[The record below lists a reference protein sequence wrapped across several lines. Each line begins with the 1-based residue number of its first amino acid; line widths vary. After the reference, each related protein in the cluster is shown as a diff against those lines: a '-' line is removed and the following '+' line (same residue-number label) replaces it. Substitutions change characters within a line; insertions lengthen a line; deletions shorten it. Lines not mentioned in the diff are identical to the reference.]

1 MSGPEIPEIKVILL
15 GETAVGK
22 TSIIKRYYEGQFNE
36 NEDSSLTMSYFD
48 KTIEIDEEKYKL
60 IIWDTIGQETYR
72 SISKLFLN
80 ESKIVILVY
89 SIENKSS
96 FTNLDFWYNLYLEE
110 LGKEVILGI
119 AGNKADL
126 YLNQQVPYEEG
137 EKFAEERG
145 AIFAEISAKQ
155 NKESIDHFMMELVRK
170 YLHKGK
176 KEKNEAKKNI
186 KLDGKNNKPDKKGC
200 CSGKKS
206 E

>member
-1 MSGPEIPEIKVILL
+1 MSGQEIPEIKVILL

-22 TSIIKRYYEGQFNE
+22 TSIIKRYHEGQFDE
-36 NEDSSLTMSYFD
+36 FESSSITMSYVD
-48 KTIEIDEEKYKL
+48 KTIEIDNEKYKL

-89 SIENKSS
+89 SIESKSS

-126 YLNQQVPYEEG
+126 YLNQQVPFDEG
-137 EKFAEERG
+137 KKFAEERG
-145 AIFAEISAKQ
+145 AIFAEISAKT
-155 NKESIDHFMMELVRK
+155 NKESIDHFMMDLIK
-170 YLHKGK
+170 AYLSKGK
-176 KEKNEAKKNI
+176 KEKLEAKKGI
-186 KLDGKNNKPDKKGC
+186 KLDGKDNKTDKKGC
-200 CSGKKS
+200 CASKKA

>member
-1 MSGPEIPEIKVILL
+1 MSGQEIPEIKVILL

-22 TSIIKRYYEGQFNE
+22 TSIIKRYHEGQFDE
-36 NEDSSLTMSYFD
+36 FESSSITMSYVD
-48 KTIEIDEEKYKL
+48 KTIEIDNEKYKL

-89 SIENKSS
+89 SIESKSS

-126 YLNQQVPYEEG
+126 YLNQQVPFDE
-137 EKFAEERG
+137 
-145 AIFAEISAKQ
+145 
-155 NKESIDHFMMELVRK
+155 
-170 YLHKGK
+170 GK
-176 KEKNEAKKNI
+176 KEKLEAKKGI
-186 KLDGKNNKPDKKGC
+186 KLDGKDNKTDKKGC
-200 CSGKKS
+200 CSSKKA

>member
-1 MSGPEIPEIKVILL
+1 M
-15 GETAVGK
+15 
-22 TSIIKRYYEGQFNE
+22 
-36 NEDSSLTMSYFD
+36 
-48 KTIEIDEEKYKL
+48 
-60 IIWDTIGQETYR
+60 
-72 SISKLFLN
+72 
-80 ESKIVILVY
+80 
-89 SIENKSS
+89 
-96 FTNLDFWYNLYLEE
+96 DFWYNLYLEE

-176 KEKNEAKKNI
+176 KEKNEAKKI
-186 KLDGKNNKPDKKGC
+186 
-200 CSGKKS
+200 
-206 E
+206 

>member
-1 MSGPEIPEIKVILL
+1 MSGQEIPEIKVILL

-22 TSIIKRYYEGQFNE
+22 TSIIKRYHEGQFDE
-36 NEDSSLTMSYFD
+36 FESSSITMSYVD
-48 KTIEIDEEKYKL
+48 KTIEIDNEKYKL

-89 SIENKSS
+89 SIESKSS

-155 NKESIDHFMMELVRK
+155 NKESIDHFMMDLIK
-170 YLHKGK
+170 AYLSKGK
-176 KEKNEAKKNI
+176 KEKLEAKKGI
-186 KLDGKNNKPDKKGC
+186 KLDGKDNKTDKKGC
-200 CSGKKS
+200 CSSKKA

>member
-1 MSGPEIPEIKVILL
+1 
-15 GETAVGK
+15 
-22 TSIIKRYYEGQFNE
+22 
-36 NEDSSLTMSYFD
+36 MSYVD

-89 SIENKSS
+89 SIESKSS

>member
-36 NEDSSLTMSYFD
+36 NEDSSLTMSYVD

-89 SIENKSS
+89 SIESKSS

>member
-1 MSGPEIPEIKVILL
+1 MSGQEIPEIKVILL

-22 TSIIKRYYEGQFNE
+22 TSIIKRYHEGQFDE
-36 NEDSSLTMSYFD
+36 FESSSITMSYVD
-48 KTIEIDEEKYKL
+48 KTIEIDNEKYKL

-89 SIENKSS
+89 SIESKSS

-126 YLNQQVPYEEG
+126 YLNQQVPFDEG
-137 EKFAEERG
+137 KKFAEERG

-200 CSGKKS
+200 CSSKKA

>member
-1 MSGPEIPEIKVILL
+1 MSGSEIPEIKVILL

-36 NEDSSLTMSYFD
+36 NEDSSLTMSYVD

>member
-1 MSGPEIPEIKVILL
+1 M
-15 GETAVGK
+15 
-22 TSIIKRYYEGQFNE
+22 
-36 NEDSSLTMSYFD
+36 
-48 KTIEIDEEKYKL
+48 
-60 IIWDTIGQETYR
+60 
-72 SISKLFLN
+72 
-80 ESKIVILVY
+80 
-89 SIENKSS
+89 
-96 FTNLDFWYNLYLEE
+96 
-110 LGKEVILGI
+110 GI

>member
-36 NEDSSLTMSYFD
+36 NEDSSLTMSYVD

-89 SIENKSS
+89 SIVNKSS

>member
-1 MSGPEIPEIKVILL
+1 MSGQEIPEIKVILL

-22 TSIIKRYYEGQFNE
+22 TSIIKRYHEGQFDE
-36 NEDSSLTMSYFD
+36 FESSSITMSYVD
-48 KTIEIDEEKYKL
+48 KTIEIDNEKYKL

-89 SIENKSS
+89 SIESKSS

-126 YLNQQVPYEEG
+126 YLNQQVPFDEG
-137 EKFAEERG
+137 KKFAEERG
-145 AIFAEISAKQ
+145 AIFAEISAKT
-155 NKESIDHFMMELVRK
+155 NKESIDHFMMDLIK
-170 YLHKGK
+170 AYLSKGK
-176 KEKNEAKKNI
+176 KEKLEAKKGI
-186 KLDGKNNKPDKKGC
+186 KLDGKDNKTDKKGC
-200 CSGKKS
+200 CSSKKA

>member
-1 MSGPEIPEIKVILL
+1 MSDPEIPEIKVILL

-36 NEDSSLTMSYFD
+36 NEDSSLTMSYVD

-89 SIENKSS
+89 SIVNKSS

>member
-1 MSGPEIPEIKVILL
+1 MSDPEIPEIKVILL

-36 NEDSSLTMSYFD
+36 NEESSITMSYVD

>member
-36 NEDSSLTMSYFD
+36 NEDSSLTMSYVD

-137 EKFAEERG
+137 EKFAKERG

>member
-36 NEDSSLTMSYFD
+36 NEDSSLTMSYVD

-200 CSGKKS
+200 CTGKKS

>member
-36 NEDSSLTMSYFD
+36 NEDSSLTMSYVD

>member
-1 MSGPEIPEIKVILL
+1 MTDLEIPEIKVILL

-36 NEDSSLTMSYFD
+36 NEDSSLTMSYVD